1 MGDVNL
7 YVHLS
12 LRCGSECQIFFSE
25 LSPDFFPLLP
35 SFPRYRIGLHL
46 SLYVFESEE
55 GDDNK
60 CETETGGREGGGR
73 RGRSGA
79 VAASWFIK

>member
-25 LSPDFFPLLP
+25 LSPSYFPLSPP
-35 SFPRYRIGLHL
+35 SFPRSADRIGLHL

-60 CETETGGREGGGR
+60 CETETGGREGGRMRLLQHGC
-73 RGRSGA
+73 
-79 VAASWFIK
+79 

>member
-25 LSPDFFPLLP
+25 LSPTYFLLSPP
-35 SFPRYRIGLHL
+35 SFRRSADRIGLHL

-55 GDDNK
+55 GDDDK
-60 CETETGGREGGGR
+60 CVCVTETGGREAHRWWAGNH
-73 RGRSGA
+73 
-79 VAASWFIK
+79 